1 METLEELNKL
11 MKDIDK
17 DIEALKSKQAVV
29 QSKIDALAS
38 STSSSYVGRILVA
51 TNNDAVRYIK
61 VSAFNEKPDHI
72 TFYGVL
78 VTLSK
83 DRNVKIEI
91 NSFLGRY
98 KSELCLMK
106 EISEEDFQGV
116 ISDAYT
122 LINES
127 IKAIPTIAKQSQNE

>member
-17 DIEALKSKQAVV
+17 EIEALKDKQAVV

-38 STSSSYVGRILVA
+38 STSSSYVGRILVIPS
-51 TNNDAVRYIK
+51 NDFVRYIK
-61 VSAFNEKPDHI
+61 VSAFNKKPEHI
-72 TFYGVL
+72 MFHGVL
-78 VTLSK
+78 VTLFK
-83 DRNVKIEI
+83 NRNAEI
-91 NSFLGRY
+91 KTNSFLGLY
-98 KSELCLMK
+98 KSELHLMG

-127 IKAIPTIAKQSQNE
+127 SKAISTIAK